1 MSALKMRRAVLVM
14 VVVLLLGLRGTVQAG
29 PEFEEMNLV
38 SNIPG
43 VAPNTDANLVNP
55 WGIALSPAS
64 PFWVADNGTGVS
76 TLYNGSGE
84 AFPLPPASPLVVT
97 IPPPTGGTPPSAPTG
112 TVFNGNSNE
121 FRVGDPNSGS
131 GAHFLFA
138 TENGTISGWNSS
150 TTAILKVDNST
161 TIYPNGG
168 VGAVYKGLALDSS
181 HGSDF
186 LYATNFRSGNVDVF
200 DSTFK
205 PAGSFTDSSLPQG
218 FAPFGIQ
225 KIGDNLFVTFAK
237 QDPAMHDDVAGSGNG
252 FIDEFSPTGTLLRQF
267 ASHGSLNSPWGLA
280 VAPAGFGPFGGD
292 LLVGNFGDS
301 HVSVYDIKTGTFL
314 GQLSDAHGQPLTLNG
329 GVVGSD
335 TIGLWGITFGNGGN
349 GGDRNTLYFAAG
361 INDEGDGLFGK
372 VSVVP
377 EPASLTLLGI
387 GVLGVLGYARL
398 RSRRPAA

>member
-1 MSALKMRRAVLVM
+1 L
-14 VVVLLLGLRGTVQAG
+14 Q
-29 PEFEEMNLV
+29 
-38 SNIPG
+38 
-43 VAPNTDANLVNP
+43 
-55 WGIALSPAS
+55 
-64 PFWVADNGTGVS
+64 
-76 TLYNGSGE
+76 
-84 AFPLPPASPLVVT
+84 
-97 IPPPTGGTPPSAPTG
+97 
-112 TVFNGNSNE
+112 
-121 FRVGDPNSGS
+121 
-131 GAHFLFA
+131 
-138 TENGTISGWNSS
+138 
-150 TTAILKVDNST
+150 VDNST

-205 PAGSFTDSSLPQG
+205 PAGSFTDSSLTAQG

-237 QDPAMHDDVAGSGNG
+237 QDTAKHDDVAGPGNG
-252 FIDEFSPTGTLLRQF
+252 FIDEFSPTGTMLRRF
-267 ASHGSLNSPWGLA
+267 ASNGSLNSPWGLA

-301 HVSVYDIKTGTFL
+301 HVSVYDIKTGAFL
-314 GQLSDAHGQPLTLNG
+314 GQLSDALGQPFTLNG
-329 GVVGSD
+329 GVGGSD
-335 TIGLWGITFGNGGN
+335 TKGLWGITFGNGGN
-349 GGDRNTLYFAAG
+349 GGDPNTLFFAAG
-361 INDEGDGLFGK
+361 INDEADGLFGE
-372 VSVVP
+372 VRVVP